1 MGLGLGFSRSTYDG
15 PGPLANEP
23 PNPDPANYRIL
34 RADKHGPFL
43 LVEVLY
49 PDCTNYE
56 GRKILLY
63 KGVTLADFD
72 RQGSI
77 DPHFSEN
84 PKFAS
89 PIARFVPTQTG
100 WEMGKCMMAMPLA
113 VPDA

>member
-15 PGPLANEP
+15 PGP

-34 RADKHGPFL
+34 RSDKYGPFL

-63 KGVTLADFD
+63 KGVTLADLD

-84 PKFAS
+84 SKFAS
-89 PIARFVPTQTG
+89 PIVRFMPTETG
-100 WEMGKCMMAMPLA
+100 WEMGRCMMAMPLA